1 MTATRKRF
9 ASAAVGGLLVMG
21 AAMPVSAQIL
31 RAESPVV
38 RSTGLASG
46 SILGV
51 VRDDRGAPVPGAV
64 VSAVGATRSTAI
76 TDKSGRFELA
86 RLAPGPYH
94 VRAHCPGYVALRS
107 TLVQVNASD
116 AATSTIAMRRSG
128 TVTVLAAGAGTAAA
142 GVGTPTVSTPAA
154 GTGSQG
160 PPPGT
165 SEPAAPSPAQAPEP
179 SPTPAVSDQSET
191 VWRLRHGRRG
201 VLKEVTVPID
211 VFVSSQ
217 QPRDTF
223 QPAEFVGRA
232 VGTARAATSFF
243 TETPFSGQV
252 NLLMANSFDAA
263 RDLFTTDALTRN
275 RSIAYVHVAA
285 PVGEQS
291 NWSVR
296 GAMNQADITSWIVAG
311 AYTTGTESGRHQYH
325 LGLSYSTQRYDGG
338 NVLALRD
345 VTNGSR
351 NVGRVYG
358 FDNFALSPSTTLSYG
373 AVYSRYDY
381 LNSRGLVSP
390 RVEMTVKPAAN
401 IRMTAAVSRRALVP
415 GAEEFVPPGEA
426 GIWLPP
432 QRTFSSLAG
441 YGFEAE
447 RTLHAEV
454 GLEGDLGP
462 STFGVKAFRQHVDD
476 QLVTIFGADLPHQP
490 AAQLGHYLVGN
501 VGDVD
506 ATGYVAT
513 FRTGLRGRVHGSLEY
528 TLANAVTMPFDD
540 DGYLLL
546 LAPTAL
552 RLGAER
558 IHDLAATIE
567 TEIPETATRLLV
579 LYRVGNGFATHSRA
593 GLRGSDVDTRFDVQ
607 IHQALPFLNF
617 SSARWEMLL
626 AVRNFFREDG
636 WEQSV
641 YDERL
646 VVRPPKRV
654 VGGVTLRF

>member
-21 AAMPVSAQIL
+21 VPIPVSAQIL

-51 VRDDRGAPVPGAV
+51 VRDDRGVPIPGAV
-64 VSAVGATRSTAI
+64 VSALGATRSTAI

-86 RLAPGPYH
+86 RLAAGPYQ
-94 VRAHCPGYVALRS
+94 VRAHCAGYVAPRAA
-107 TLVQVNASD
+107 LVQVNASS

-128 TVTVLAAGAGTAAA
+128 TVTVLAAGAGTA
-142 GVGTPTVSTPAA
+142 PAA
-154 GTGSQG
+154 GPGTPEAAA
-160 PPPGT
+160 PPPA
-165 SEPAAPSPAQAPEP
+165 AAPQPAPQPA
-179 SPTPAVSDQSET
+179 AVSDESET
-191 VWRLRHGRRG
+191 VWRLRHARRG
-201 VLKEVTVPID
+201 VLKDMMVPVD
-211 VFVSSQ
+211 LFVSAQ
-217 QPRDTF
+217 EPRDMF
-223 QPAEFVGRA
+223 LPVELVGRA
-232 VGTARAATSFF
+232 VGTPARAATSFF
-243 TETPFSGQV
+243 TETAFSGQI
-252 NLLMANSFDAA
+252 NLLVANSFDAA

-275 RSIAYVHVAA
+275 RRIASVHVAA

-358 FDNFALSPSTTLSYG
+358 FDNFALSPSTTISYG

-390 RVEMTVKPAAN
+390 RAEITVKPAAN
-401 IRMTAAVSRRALVP
+401 VRMIAAVSRRALVP

-441 YGFEAE
+441 HGFEAE

-462 STFGVKAFRQHVDD
+462 STFGVRAFRQHVDD
-476 QLVTIFGADLPHQP
+476 QLVTIFGANFPDEP

-513 FRTGLRGRVHGSLEY
+513 FRTGVAGRVHGSLEY
-528 TLANAVTMPFDD
+528 TFADAVTTAFDD
-540 DGYLLL
+540 GGYLTL
-546 LAPTAL
+546 LAPAAL
-552 RLGAER
+552 RPGAER

-579 LYRVGNGFATHSRA
+579 LYRVGNAFATHSRA
-593 GLRGSDVDTRFDVQ
+593 GLGGSGIDTRFDVQ
-607 IHQALPFLNF
+607 IHQSLPFMNF
-617 SSARWEMLL
+617 SNARWEMLL